1 MENTRENKPRKTYNN
16 NSSGQSGFQQN
27 RRFKPFKKKFC
38 KFCSEGVV
46 WIDYKNVDL
55 LEQYTTDRGKII
67 PGKITGACAKHQ
79 RQIGTA
85 IKVLRNLA
93 LLPYTTV
100 KYKLRPARP
109 PRYYS
114 SSHQAQNPEH
124 IAQPQPQHSETTET
138 RNS

>member
-1 MENTRENKPRKTYNN
+1 MENTRDNKPKKTYSN
-16 NSSGQSGFQQN
+16 NSNNSQQN
-27 RRFKPFKKKFC
+27 RRFKPFKKKYC

-46 WIDYKNVDL
+46 WIDYKKVDQ

-79 RQIGTA
+79 RQISTA

-114 SSHQAQNPEH
+114 QAQTQQT
-124 IAQPQPQHSETTET
+124 QPQQTQSTEVTDPQNT
-138 RNS
+138 N